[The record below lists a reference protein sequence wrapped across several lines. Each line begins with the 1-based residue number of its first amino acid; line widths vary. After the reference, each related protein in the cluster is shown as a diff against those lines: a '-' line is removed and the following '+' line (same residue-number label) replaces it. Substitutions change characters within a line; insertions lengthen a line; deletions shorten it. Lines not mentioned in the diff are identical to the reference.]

1 MKEQACAIRRF
12 SGYIS
17 SASDND
23 TTNTDNDDDD
33 PPAADAYTKEYYR
46 RFGDCRGEAPPR
58 NGDLCLPA
66 PSN

>member
-33 PPAADAYTKEYYR
+33 PPAADAYTKEMYR
-46 RFGDCRGEAPPR
+46 CSGERKGKGPTKKR
-58 NGDLCLPA
+58 
-66 PSN
+66 